1 MTSVKERTPVKGI
14 LLALAAA
21 LAVSNV
27 YIFSKAA
34 LHWVHIAQFGF
45 YWFGLGIVWNL
56 IYILSVG
63 KQKGLKHLQPGAWWA
78 LLLIASLETAGTL
91 LFFLAIQKVEN
102 PAVVSFLANVN
113 PLLITG
119 LGIFLLHER
128 FNMLE
133 FTGMLITLSGALM
146 ISYNGNTSLSRLFI
160 PGTEYVWLAGLI
172 YSFSSIIAK
181 KNITR
186 IDPSYLAMA
195 RIVLLFILSAVMVK
209 VLGLGLKIPFV
220 AFKNIAVGSVL
231 GPFLTAFLGYLS
243 MKYIEVSKASIVR
256 SVRSLFV
263 MTGAYLYFGSFPTRL
278 QIAGG
283 LLTVAGV
290 IFISWGKL
298 RRRKTGNNPQN

>member
-1 MTSVKERTPVKGI
+1 MKNRSSVKGI
-14 LLALAAA
+14 LLALGAA

-34 LHWVHIAQFGF
+34 LHLVHIAQFGF
-45 YWFGLGIVWNL
+45 YWFGLGIIWNL
-56 IYILSVG
+56 IYIFSFG
-63 KQKGLKHLQPGAWWA
+63 KQKGLKNLQANAWWA
-78 LLLIASLETAGTL
+78 LLLIAVLEMAGTV

-128 FNMLE
+128 FNLLE
-133 FTGMLITLSGALM
+133 FTGMMITLSGALM
-146 ISYNGNTSLSRLFI
+146 ISYNSNTSLSGLFI
-160 PGTEYVWLAGLI
+160 PGTEYVWLSGLI

-195 RIVLLFILSAVMVK
+195 RIILLFLLSAIMV
-209 VLGLGLKIPFV
+209 VSLGLSLKIPAN
-220 AFKNIAVGSVL
+220 AFKNIAIGSVL
-231 GPFLTAFLGYLS
+231 GPFFTAFLGYLS

-263 MTGAYLYFGSFPTRL
+263 MAGAYLYFGSFPSEL
-278 QIAGG
+278 QITGG
-283 LLTVAGV
+283 LLTIAGV

-298 RRRKTGNNPQN
+298 KERRGNKISG

>member
-1 MTSVKERTPVKGI
+1 MKNRSSVKGI
-14 LLALAAA
+14 LIALGAA

-34 LHWVHIAQFGF
+34 LRSVHIAQFGF
-45 YWFGLGIVWNL
+45 YWFGLGIIWNL
-56 IYILSVG
+56 IYIFSFG
-63 KQKGLKHLQPGAWWA
+63 KQKGLKNLQSNAWWA
-78 LLLIASLETAGTL
+78 LLLIALLEMAGTL

-102 PAVVSFLANVN
+102 PAVVSFLANIN

-128 FNMLE
+128 FNLLE
-133 FTGMLITLSGALM
+133 FTGMMITLSGALM
-146 ISYNGNTSLSRLFI
+146 ISYNSNTSLTGLFI
-160 PGTEYVWLAGLI
+160 PGTEYVWMSGLI

-195 RIVLLFILSAVMVK
+195 RIILLFFLSVLMVLS
-209 VLGLGLKIPFV
+209 LGLSIKIPAD
-220 AFKNIAVGSVL
+220 AFKNIAIGSVL

-263 MTGAYLYFGSFPTRL
+263 MTGAYLYFGSFPTQL

-283 LLTVAGV
+283 LLTIAGV

-298 RRRKTGNNPQN
+298 KERRDNKIRS